1 MLDRLKALKGV
12 LETSGTLTK
21 ADKAFIKKNYASQM
35 GHELITKSGCSNCW
49 HDGLIL
55 LINKLSGNK
64 LRLNYGAVVHYNG
77 KPYNYKTITDEIQE
91 AVLKENPELKKLFY
105 GM

>member
-1 MLDRLKALKGV
+1 
-12 LETSGTLTK
+12 
-21 ADKAFIKKNYASQM
+21 
-35 GHELITKSGCSNCW
+35 
-49 HDGLIL
+49 
-55 LINKLSGNK
+55 
-64 LRLNYGAVVHYNG
+64 VHYNG